1 MDGILGTDRAA
12 LPFSTGVYT
21 DPAGRDDEAYAACA
35 AELWALCGAL
45 VRRL

>member
-1 MDGILGTDRAA
+1 ML
-12 LPFSTGVYT
+12 TGVR
-21 DPAGRDDEAYAACA
+21 DELIGADVNAGRDDEAYAACA